1 MNLNYFDWLLIA
13 ILTCST
19 VMAFI
24 RGLLIELFGLGG
36 LIAGVLLASWNY
48 PALAGVLE
56 RVITETA
63 IANVVAFL
71 LIAVGVMIVSALVG
85 KALHHTAD
93 AIGLGI
99 FDRLLGAVFGYLRGC
114 LLCVAILMSITAFL
128 PPTTA
133 VAKSSLSPY
142 FLAGAHAVSFVV
154 PHDLRQR
161 ILNGAEQ
168 LKHTAPD
175 WIKRHE

>member
-1 MNLNYFDWLLIA
+1 MNLNYFDWFLIVVLA
-13 ILTCST
+13 WST
-19 VMAFI
+19 IMAFL
-24 RGLLIELFGLGG
+24 RGLLLELFGLGG

-48 PALAGVLE
+48 PALAPILG
-56 RVITETA
+56 RVITASA

-71 LIAVGVMIVSALVG
+71 LIAVVVMIVCALVG

-93 AIGLGI
+93 AIGLGF

-114 LLCVAILMSITAFL
+114 LLCVAILMAVTAFL
-128 PPTTA
+128 PPAPA

-154 PHDLRQR
+154 PHDLRQLL
-161 ILNGAEQ
+161 LNGATR

-175 WIKRHE
+175 WIKLHD